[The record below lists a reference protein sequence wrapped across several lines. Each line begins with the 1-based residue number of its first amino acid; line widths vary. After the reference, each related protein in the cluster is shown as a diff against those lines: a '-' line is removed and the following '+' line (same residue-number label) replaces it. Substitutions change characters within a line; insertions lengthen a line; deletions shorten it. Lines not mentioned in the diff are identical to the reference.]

1 MVVYTKPQDRRK
13 KHVCLTRINI
23 HNMGEASVKVRIG
36 ASCAEGTNSSL
47 SQTMFSLS
55 SQQLMSNW
63 RESRV

>member
-1 MVVYTKPQDRRK
+1 MLRKGYGGLYKAPKIGGKK

-55 SQQLMSNW
+55 S
-63 RESRV
+63 